1 MSDAQIEIAVHDSAG
16 KEVSKKSL
24 DLQGIDKRLRPALI
38 KTALTMYQAN
48 KRVGTHDTRTRGEI
62 RGSNAKPWR
71 QKGTGRARSGTRK
84 SPIWKGGGVIFGP
97 HPRDYR
103 FGMNKKQ
110 RRLALRSVLMA
121 KLRDGDVKVIDRLEV
136 DTPKTSTVAKILGA
150 LGVSGSCLIGTA
162 ELDRNL
168 YLSTRNIRGA
178 QVMPVADFNALDVLR
193 ARTIVLT
200 QDALDRLQ
208 DGPSTDSSA
217 SNEGGES
224 S

>member
-1 MSDAQIEIAVHDSAG
+1 
-16 KEVSKKSL
+16 
-24 DLQGIDKRLRPALI
+24 
-38 KTALTMYQAN
+38 MYQAN

-84 SPIWKGGGVIFGP
+84 SPIWKGGGVVFGP

-136 DTPKTSTVAKILGA
+136 DTPKTSAVAKILGA

-193 ARTIVLT
+193 AQTIVLT